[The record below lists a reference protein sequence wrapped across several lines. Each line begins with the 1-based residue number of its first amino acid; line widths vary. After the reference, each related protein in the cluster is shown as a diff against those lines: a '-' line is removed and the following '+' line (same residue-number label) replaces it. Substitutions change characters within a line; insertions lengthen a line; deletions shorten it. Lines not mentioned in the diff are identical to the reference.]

1 MLNTSMIIQPESV
14 QNDFAITTYCQ
25 AKCRSCQRTNQDTGE
40 PEDWLTPTHMSYELF
55 DRIVNNC
62 PSNLTIAQFCG
73 ELGDPMM
80 HPQITKFVDRIFSK
94 KSIRRL
100 IINTNGGL
108 RDPEWYTR
116 MGENYGL
123 KLCIHFGI
131 DGMSHETN
139 WKYREG
145 VNWQRAI
152 DNMVALSKTK
162 SDLEWHFLIFE
173 WNWQE
178 VEEAY
183 NFAKK
188 HNINIIFKFNR
199 RHVGLISSENKQA
212 CEKIIEKLL

>member
-1 MLNTSMIIQPESV
+1 MIHQPKMV
-14 QNDFAITTYCQ
+14 QTDFAITTYCQ
-25 AKCRSCQRTNQDTGE
+25 AKCRSCQRTNPDTGE
-40 PEDWLTPTHMSYELF
+40 TADWLTPTHMPYDLF
-55 DRIVNNC
+55 DKIVNNC

-94 KSIRRL
+94 KSIKRL
-100 IINTNGGL
+100 LINTNGGL

-123 KLCIHFGI
+123 KLGIHFGI

-152 DNMVALSKTK
+152 DNMIALSNT
-162 SDLEWHFLIFE
+162 DAELEWHFLIFE
-173 WNWQE
+173 WNWRE

-199 RHVGLISSENKQA
+199 RHIGLISSENKKV
-212 CEKIIEKLL
+212 CEKILEKLV

>member
-1 MLNTSMIIQPESV
+1 MLNTSMIIEPKFV

-25 AKCRSCQRTNQDTGE
+25 AKCRSCQRTNPLTGE
-40 PEDWLTPTHMSYELF
+40 TADWLTPTHMTYELF
-55 DRIVNNC
+55 DQIVNNC

-80 HPQITKFVDRIFSK
+80 HPQITDFVDRIFSK
-94 KSIRRL
+94 ESIRRL

-108 RDPEWYTR
+108 RDPEWYTKV
-116 MGENYGL
+116 GNKYGT
-123 KLCIHFGI
+123 KLFICFGI
-131 DGMSHETN
+131 DGMSHDSN

-145 VNWQRAI
+145 VNWQRAM
-152 DNMVALSKTK
+152 DNMIAFSKT
-162 SDLEWHFLIFE
+162 DADTEWHFLIFE
-173 WNWQE
+173 WNWHE

-199 RHVGLISSENKQA
+199 RELGQISSENKKA
-212 CEKIIEKLL
+212 CEKILEKLV